1 MTIMKTKNKDIFL
14 ISGTQ
19 NSGKTN
25 TACLLYLKLSK
36 QVSQHKF
43 NTITVKSSQ
52 ISYPT
57 KDDFVA
63 IFNLKNGQ
71 RVGIISAGDYLNS
84 FINSFNA
91 IKNSIDVLIC
101 TSRSKNTV
109 GSVYNFIVEQ
119 IQSEGFELKLNF
131 TTYPT
136 DNITQMQD
144 NIVNIILK
152 YLNY

>member
-1 MTIMKTKNKDIFL
+1 MRTKKKDILL

-25 TACLLYLKLSK
+25 TACLLYLKLSE
-36 QVSQHKF
+36 QVSQHEF
-43 NTITVKSSQ
+43 NGATVNSSQ

-63 IFNLKNGQ
+63 IFKLKNEQ
-71 RVGIISAGDYLNS
+71 KVGIISAGDYLNS
-84 FINSFNA
+84 FIDSFNA

-109 GSVYNFIVEQ
+109 GSVYNFIVER
-119 IQSEGFELKLNF
+119 IQTEGFELKLNF
-131 TTYPT
+131 STYPA

-144 NIVNIILK
+144 NISNVILNFLTLK
-152 YLNY
+152 